1 MLLLVFADIPISFID
16 NMTMHAETDS
26 VTEQSKGTEVDSIT
40 EQPKDI
46 EIGSVKEQ
54 PNPEAV
60 KDFDPGPPYEHNV
73 AKDIPVEVGEER
85 IGTSSWIK
93 DIAPASLVDNT
104 CVQQNRV
111 VLKNVDLK
119 SQG

>member
-26 VTEQSKGTEVDSIT
+26 IT

-54 PNPEAV
+54 PNQ
-60 KDFDPGPPYEHNV
+60 K
-73 AKDIPVEVGEER
+73 
-85 IGTSSWIK
+85 
-93 DIAPASLVDNT
+93 L
-104 CVQQNRV
+104 
-111 VLKNVDLK
+111 
-119 SQG
+119 

>member
-26 VTEQSKGTEVDSIT
+26 IT
-40 EQPKDI
+40 EQPKGTEADSKAEQPEDI
-46 EIGSVKEQ
+46 EISSAKEQ
-54 PNPEAV
+54 SNPETV
-60 KDFDPGPPYEHNV
+60 KDFDPSPYGKGTPV
-73 AKDIPVEVGEER
+73 AGEEKR
-85 IGTSSWIK
+85 MGTSSWIK

-111 VLKNVDLK
+111 VLKMVDLK